1 MSRVAP
7 VHVTLAAWRVVAGC
21 IGLSAL
27 PAPSPGQ
34 AAPPPILEITTV
46 TRVVDVYATVKDAQG
61 RLVTS
66 LGRDRFELREDG
78 VRQQVDYF
86 AHETDAPLS
95 LGLVIDT
102 SASQAQLLATERE
115 KARAFLHTV
124 LGASDRAFVMRFGQE
139 VVLLQGLT
147 ADIALLARGI
157 DAVQADAGSSPSS
170 ADLSEGRRPRGTRLY
185 DAIQQAS
192 ALLSG
197 QKGRKVLVLLT
208 DGEDQGSRVTRGAA
222 LEAAERAE
230 VIVYSVLVA
239 DPIFYWARGRD
250 FRGEAA
256 LEALQARTGGWMV
269 RPESTRGLEEI
280 ASELRAQ
287 YRLGYTP
294 RTARY
299 DGSFRRIEV
308 RLHDGR
314 HAVRA
319 RRGYYATAE

>member
-1 MSRVAP
+1 M
-7 VHVTLAAWRVVAGC
+7 
-21 IGLSAL
+21 
-27 PAPSPGQ
+27 
-34 AAPPPILEITTV
+34 
-46 TRVVDVYATVKDAQG
+46 TRVVDVYATVKDARG

-66 LGRDRFELREDG
+66 VGRQEFEVRENG
-78 VRQQVDYF
+78 VPQQVDYF

-102 SASQAQLLATERE
+102 SASQAQLLPTERE
-115 KARAFLHTV
+115 KAMVFLHDV
-124 LGASDRAFVMRFGQE
+124 LGASDRAFVMCFDQE

-147 ADIALLARGI
+147 NEVPLLARAI
-157 DAVQADAGSSPSS
+157 DTVGADRGPAPIP
-170 ADLSEGRRPRGTRLY
+170 AHPSEGRPRGTRLY
-185 DAIQQAS
+185 DAIQEAS
-192 ALLSG
+192 ELLGG

-239 DPIFYWARGRD
+239 DPLFYWARGRD
-250 FRGEAA
+250 FEGERVLAA
-256 LEALQARTGGWMV
+256 LQEKTGGSMV
-269 RPESTRGLEEI
+269 HPETAQGLGEI
-280 ASELRAQ
+280 AAELRAQ

-294 RTARY
+294 RSARY

-308 RLHDGR
+308 RLRGAR
-314 HAVRA
+314 YTVRA

>member
-1 MSRVAP
+1 MLRSRPATGRVAA
-7 VHVTLAAWRVVAGC
+7 VWVGLAALA
-21 IGLSAL
+21 
-27 PAPSPGQ
+27 APGPGQ
-34 AAPPPILEITTV
+34 VALAVPPPILEITTM
-46 TRVVDVYATVKDAQG
+46 TRVVDVYATVKDAEG

-66 LGRDRFELREDG
+66 LGRDQFDLREDG
-78 VRQQVDYF
+78 IPQHVDYF

-102 SASQAQLLATERE
+102 SVSQAQLLPTERE
-115 KARAFLHTV
+115 RASSFLHAV
-124 LGASDRAFVMRFGQE
+124 LGPSDRAFVMRFDQN
-139 VVLLQGLT
+139 VTLLQGLT
-147 ADIALLARGI
+147 NEGPLLARAI
-157 DAVQADAGSSPSS
+157 DALRADPGRTRIPTDPSAG
-170 ADLSEGRRPRGTRLY
+170 ARPRGTRLY

-192 ALLSG
+192 ELLSS

-208 DGEDQGSRVTRGAA
+208 DGEDQGSRATREAA

-230 VIVYSVLVA
+230 VMVYSVVVA
-239 DPIFYWARGRD
+239 DPLFYWGQGRD

-256 LEALQARTGGWMV
+256 LVALQEKTGGRVV
-269 RPESTRGLEEI
+269 RPETTQGLEEI

-294 RTARY
+294 RTTHY

-308 RLHDGR
+308 RLRGVH
-314 HAVRA
+314 HTVRA

>member
-1 MSRVAP
+1 MLFPRP
-7 VHVTLAAWRVVAGC
+7 AARRVVAAC
-21 IGLSAL
+21 VGLSAL

-66 LGRDRFELREDG
+66 LGPDRFELREDG

-102 SASQAQLLATERE
+102 SVSQAQLLPTERE
-115 KARAFLHTV
+115 KAGAFLHAV
-124 LGASDRAFVMRFGQE
+124 LGVSDRAFVMCFDQE

-147 ADIALLARGI
+147 AEMALLARAI
-157 DAVQADAGSSPSS
+157 DAVHADVGSAPSP
-170 ADLSEGRRPRGTRLY
+170 ADPSEGRRPRGTRLY

-197 QKGRKVLVLLT
+197 QKGRKILVLLT

-239 DPIFYWARGRD
+239 DPLFYWARGRD
-250 FRGEAA
+250 FKGETA
-256 LEALQARTGGWMV
+256 LAALQAKTGGWMV
-269 RPESTRGLEEI
+269 RPETAQGLEDI
-280 ASELRAQ
+280 AAELRAQ

-294 RTARY
+294 RPARF

-308 RLHDGR
+308 RLPR
-314 HAVRA
+314 ARYTVRA
-319 RRGYYATAE
+319 RRGYYASAD

>member
-1 MSRVAP
+1 MSRSA
-7 VHVTLAAWRVVAGC
+7 AAWRVVAGC

-34 AAPPPILEITTV
+34 AGPAAPPPILQITTV
-46 TRVVDVYATVKDAQG
+46 TRVVDVYATVKDTRG

-66 LGRDRFELREDG
+66 LGRDQFELREDG

-95 LGLVIDT
+95 IGLVIDT
-102 SASQAQLLATERE
+102 SASQAQLLSTERE
-115 KARAFLHTV
+115 KARAFLHAV
-124 LGASDRAFVMRFGQE
+124 LGVSDRALVMRFDQE
-139 VVLLQGLT
+139 IVLLQGLT
-147 ADIALLARGI
+147 SETALLARAI
-157 DAVQADAGSSPSS
+157 DAAQADAGSAPSS
-170 ADLSEGRRPRGTRLY
+170 ADPSGGRRPRGTRLY

-192 ALLSG
+192 ELLSG

-208 DGEDQGSRVTRGAA
+208 DGEDQGSRITRGSA

-230 VIVYSVLVA
+230 VMVYSVLVA
-239 DPIFYWARGRD
+239 DPLFYWARGRD
-250 FRGEAA
+250 FKGEAA
-256 LEALQARTGGWMV
+256 LAALQAKTGGLMV
-269 RPESTRGLEEI
+269 RPETAEGLEEI
-280 ASELRAQ
+280 AAELRAQ

-308 RLHDGR
+308 RLREGR
-314 HAVRA
+314 HTVRA

>member
-1 MSRVAP
+1 MLFPRRVASRVAS
-7 VHVTLAAWRVVAGC
+7 AC

-27 PAPSPGQ
+27 GAPSPAQAGQ
-34 AAPPPILEITTV
+34 VVAPPVLEITTV
-46 TRVVDVYATVKDAQG
+46 TRVVDVYATVKDARG

-66 LGRDRFELREDG
+66 LGRDQFELREDG
-78 VRQQVDYF
+78 VPQQVDYF
-86 AHETDAPLS
+86 ANETDAPLS
-95 LGLVIDT
+95 LGLLVDT
-102 SASQAQLLATERE
+102 SVSQAQLLPTERE
-115 KARAFLHTV
+115 KARAFLRTV
-124 LGASDRAFVMRFGQE
+124 LSVSDRAFVMRFDRD

-147 ADIALLARGI
+147 NEAPLLAHAIDTVRG
-157 DAVQADAGSSPSS
+157 DPAPAPVAADPSE
-170 ADLSEGRRPRGTRLY
+170 ARRPRGTRLY

-192 ALLSG
+192 ELLSR

-208 DGEDQGSRVTRGAA
+208 DGEDQGSRITRKAA

-239 DPIFYWARGRD
+239 DPLFYWARGRD
-250 FRGEAA
+250 FKGEAA
-256 LEALQARTGGWMV
+256 LAALQAKTGGWMV
-269 RPESTRGLEEI
+269 RPESAQGLDEI

-308 RLHDGR
+308 RLQGVR
-314 HAVRA
+314 HTVRA
-319 RRGYYATAE
+319 RRGYYASAE